1 MKVFYIQCLYISG
14 PAGRGAKKSQKTISF
29 LIFYQAV
36 YIKKQIKNWK
46 RTNKIH
52 SLYIYMYYGKISRDQ
67 N

>member
-1 MKVFYIQCLYISG
+1 MNVFYIQCLYISG
-14 PAGRGAKKSQKTISF
+14 PAGRGAKKPK
-29 LIFYQAV
+29 IFKQAV

-46 RTNKIH
+46 WTNKIH